1 MCSQNFMTIKLQKNI
16 SRLFQYV
23 NKNLF
28 IPPTLNNIFD
38 YNYEKLY
45 NLRNVFLK
53 FVSNFTLRRSF
64 IMFSYLQQKWQLFQF
79 C

>member
-53 FVSNFTLRRSF
+53 FVSNFTL
-64 IMFSYLQQKWQLFQF
+64 
-79 C
+79 